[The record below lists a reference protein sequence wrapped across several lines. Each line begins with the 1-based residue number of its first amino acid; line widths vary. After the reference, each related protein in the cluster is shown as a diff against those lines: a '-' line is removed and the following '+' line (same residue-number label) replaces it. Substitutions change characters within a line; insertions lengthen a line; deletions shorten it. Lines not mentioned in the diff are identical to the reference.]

1 MSGFLHGIS
10 ASTPPD
16 ALVSPLHPALWRGTP
31 STVPYARA
39 RDFGARYMLIVSS
52 EWGYPATGWGRDGSP
67 YEHPEKWK
75 RFVHEVA
82 QAWSGQP
89 AIFDVW
95 NEPDGSDF
103 WNGTQAQLFDVWTS
117 ASRAIAEDLGTG
129 VEIVG
134 PSLSRYDPTY
144 IAKFLDACSAAPGCR
159 VTGLS
164 WHEFVAPSAPISGI
178 TDHLRDARRR
188 FLDNPKYQ
196 ALGLD
201 KIYITE
207 SVAQASE
214 YRPGDIIGYL
224 SALEQGGAAGTTRA
238 CWADQRGRSQCFNDT
253 LDGLLTPGIPRP
265 RSAWW
270 TYERYADGVASRVG
284 ATSDDASVAVI
295 ASRQDDGGG
304 LPQIMI
310 GRHGGEGS
318 ASKTASVSTVIRG
331 IESIPSLAGASALE
345 ASVERLP
352 DRGTAPVDAPEQLGT
367 VRAAV
372 RDGEAIVTLPAVAL
386 HDAYVLRLT
395 PG

>member
-1 MSGFLHGIS
+1 
-10 ASTPPD
+10 
-16 ALVSPLHPALWRGTP
+16 
-31 STVPYARA
+31 
-39 RDFGARYMLIVSS
+39 
-52 EWGYPATGWGRDGSP
+52 
-67 YEHPEKWK
+67 
-75 RFVHEVA
+75 
-82 QAWSGQP
+82 
-89 AIFDVW
+89 
-95 NEPDGSDF
+95 
-103 WNGTQAQLFDVWTS
+103 
-117 ASRAIAEDLGTG
+117 
-129 VEIVG
+129 
-134 PSLSRYDPTY
+134 
-144 IAKFLDACSAAPGCR
+144 

-265 RSAWW
+265 RAAWW
-270 TYERYADGVASRVG
+270 AYERYADGVASRAG

-295 ASRQDDGGG
+295 ASRQDDGEG

-372 RDGEAIVTLPAVAL
+372 HDGEAIVTLPAVAL